1 MNVVEALV
9 VTLGIDPKDLISGL
23 QKAQKSL
30 ESFAGKESQIDK
42 QRNKEQRE
50 ADRKRM
56 EAERKA
62 AKEREAQLK
71 AAAEGYSKV
80 RNAILGMV
88 GATLTAA
95 GLKSFVTG
103 SVDGLIAM
111 KRASTNLGM
120 SVREVD
126 AWGRAVASVGGNK
139 DAILQTMQNIRGS
152 IEAFRNGLDMNSP
165 TIKALGAM
173 GVAYQDA
180 QGNIRSMKDMLP
192 EIADALQK
200 YTPQQQ
206 LLLADQL
213 SIDPDTLQL
222 LRQGG
227 DAVRKLYAQQYEL
240 SRATEEG
247 AQKAI
252 AFKAK
257 WAEIKSNFESTGQS
271 VFLALVPAL
280 ERLNE
285 LLLMFAN
292 WVSAHSTQIG
302 SFFSGLADLLA
313 GVVGFFSQL
322 HEKTDGWSTKILAAV
337 AALMALKGVIGGIL
351 SMTGLPMLMKL
362 LGGGAAAAPA
372 GGAGLGLASKLGIA
386 GVASWAA
393 LKVAKAAGLP
403 DTNTAQG
410 ADAIRNGQWWRAS
423 ALLPAGEF
431 ASALKDK
438 ALGKSNA
445 EIAGRIARDALKK
458 QVDQGEKQIEQG
470 AEAGKAAQKQ
480 NDWLQ
485 KIESGISK
493 MNEAFK
499 SGAAGAPNPTSG
511 FGAGAAYAAGG
522 IVGTVVNSAF
532 GQIMKKAEG
541 DYNVANFKKADGRL
555 GVKRFDHNNMTVGQV
570 MAAQAR
576 GEMFATG
583 RYQIIPET
591 LKGAVSAMGLKGNE
605 KYDQT
610 LQDRIFVEYLLKNKR
625 KAIWNYIHGK
635 SNDLRGAMLA
645 ASQEWS
651 SFAAP
656 AGAKTR
662 RGFISDGSMS
672 FYHGNGVDRASVG
685 AAQSAAMF
693 QQLRAQVMAQNGG
706 VGNRTEVQING
717 GITINTAAK
726 DANSIAQEIRPA
738 VNRHLAGVTAL
749 GMG

>member
-88 GATLTAA
+88 GATLSAA

-362 LGGGAAAAPA
+362 LGGGAAAATA

-386 GVASWAA
+386 GVASWAG

-445 EIAGRIARDALKK
+445 EIADRIKGVKDDAR
-458 QVDQGEKQIEQG
+458 
-470 AEAGKAAQKQ
+470 KQ

-499 SGAAGAPNPTSG
+499 AGAAGAPNPTSG
-511 FGAGAAYAAGG
+511 FGTGAAHAAGRVAGLAKTAIGKARESALMMAARAAGITDPQELAHFMAQMAHESDGFKTLREYASGKAYEGRKDLGNTQAGDGARYRGRGFVQLTGRANYAAFSKASG
-522 IVGTVVNSAF
+522 IDV
-532 GQIMKKAEG
+532 
-541 DYNVANFKKADGRL
+541 L
-555 GVKRFDHNNMTVGQV
+555 NNPALLEREDV
-570 MAAQAR
+570 AAQAAIWYWKQR
-576 GEMFATG
+576 IGDKWRNGIRSVT
-583 RYQIIPET
+583 
-591 LKGAVSAMGLKGNE
+591 KAVNGGYNGLTDRQNY
-605 KYDQT
+605 YDQ
-610 LQDRIFVEYLLKNKR
+610 YA
-625 KAIWNYIHGK
+625 AILN
-635 SNDLRGAMLA
+635 N
-645 ASQEWS
+645 AS
-651 SFAAP
+651 P
-656 AGAKTR
+656 A
-662 RGFISDGSMS
+662 S
-672 FYHGNGVDRASVG
+672 RASTT
-685 AAQSAAMF
+685 
-693 QQLRAQVMAQNGG
+693 N
-706 VGNRTEVQING
+706 NRSEVQING
-717 GITINTAAK
+717 GIHIQTQAK